1 MVMFTTKLDESVN
14 HLVCWMILLEIKVV
28 LVQDKLKILNKF
40 NKALSTLTKY
50 VALIITMYYYVKTR
64 TGIIFITT

>member
-14 HLVCWMILLEIKVV
+14 HSVCWMILLEIKVV

-50 VALIITMYYYVKTR
+50 VTLIITMYYYVK
-64 TGIIFITT
+64 I